1 MQPRSP
7 LTLNGNNFLAYFKI
21 QINYGSAAG
30 SKTNAWPAALE
41 NPAVTLIFFCNPIS
55 VEINMS
61 VR

>member
-1 MQPRSP
+1 MVALLVPKHMQ
-7 LTLNGNNFLAYFKI
+7 
-21 QINYGSAAG
+21 
-30 SKTNAWPAALE
+30 WPAALE